1 MNSVNYK
8 MPLSKCSNG
17 KWKIGSGDCIYSSK
31 EKAEQAYKGYL
42 ATKYEE
48 IKYETKNTL
57 KDLDIINKKLIKAK
71 KYIKKVVSK
80 NGSNK

>member
-1 MNSVNYK
+1 
-8 MPLSKCSNG
+8 MPVSKCSNG

-42 ATKYEE
+42 ASKYEE
-48 IKYETKNTL
+48 VKYEIKTL
-57 KDLDIINKKLIKAK
+57 LEGLEIMNKRLERAK
-71 KYIKKVVSK
+71 KYIQKVVSK